1 MLKARL
7 VVGKLLNGLT
17 FDLDGVDAAVLHEL

>member
-17 FDLDGVDAAVLHEL
+17 FGLDGVDAAVLHEL